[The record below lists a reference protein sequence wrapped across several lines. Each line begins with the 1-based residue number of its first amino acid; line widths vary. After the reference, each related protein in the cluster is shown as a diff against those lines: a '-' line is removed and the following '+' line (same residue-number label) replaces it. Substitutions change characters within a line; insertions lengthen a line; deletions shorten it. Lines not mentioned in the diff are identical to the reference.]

1 MTRAQFTA
9 IAEAGLGEIA
19 YFIARDDPKQ
29 PCLDLGCGRGKLIF
43 P

>member
-1 MTRAQFTA
+1 MTQAQFTA
-9 IAEAGLGEIA
+9 IAEADLGEIA

-29 PCLDLGCGRGKLIF
+29 PCLNFGFGRGKLIF